1 MAMTITFIFIQGML
15 LVGVTRDN

>member
-1 MAMTITFIFIQGML
+1 MTITFIFIQGML